1 MEFPNKATFVDA
13 VTVIPVVGSTGDAPR
28 LPAGKWIRLP
38 RMVAPFHDCTIIP
51 MQFDVPGEH
60 ASNTSN
66 DILFPTTNAFS
77 LMIGSNGLLTT
88 IPTRALR
95 IWFPDTTT
103 FRQSTRMPSR
113 TALRAVAASME
124 VGISQSTELPSTT
137 AEFAES
143 GV

>member
-1 MEFPNKATFVDA
+1 
-13 VTVIPVVGSTGDAPR
+13 
-28 LPAGKWIRLP
+28 
-38 RMVAPFHDCTIIP
+38 
-51 MQFDVPGEH
+51 
-60 ASNTSN
+60 
-66 DILFPTTNAFS
+66 
-77 LMIGSNGLLTT
+77 GLLTT

-143 GV
+143 GVGEHRKIPSMNAPRTRFPRTIHPRLVPQRKPSIGQDAPASVVFSVPRQ